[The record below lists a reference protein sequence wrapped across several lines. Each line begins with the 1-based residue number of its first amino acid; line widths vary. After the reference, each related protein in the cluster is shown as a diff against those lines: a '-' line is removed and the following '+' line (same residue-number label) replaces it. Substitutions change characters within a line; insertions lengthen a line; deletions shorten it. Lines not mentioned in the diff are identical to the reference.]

1 MAPTTNHYDLVVLGQ
16 DIAGLVAAALVARR
30 NKRVLVMPQGSAE
43 GCVRLGGMVLPLDT
57 APVVHMGTAAVQ
69 RAFQELGLWQQIRRD
84 QGLMEGMVHWV
95 LPRQR
100 LDLAPPSLRFAEE
113 TAREWPED
121 PVGEA
126 WALRQRWTDATD
138 EMLDQLLTS
147 DNALVAD
154 GFWSRR
160 FLSRVASQLPARD
173 IDELEP
179 LIPGHPLRAAA
190 RAVEPW
196 LQHLSPAQLGK
207 AASLRLAGLWARG
220 PGDVPRGLPH
230 IRKALLQRIELHSGE
245 IKPDLRVAE
254 LQFRRGKV
262 VGLSLLGKRDRYG
275 CDHVIVA
282 MDPRRLLAG
291 ILPPEHVPRPL
302 ATSAQAI
309 VPVAYRFV
317 MHAEI
322 DERGL
327 SPGFAGT
334 AVCLPAPEHPITP
347 GDSQGETQSR
357 ATWAAH
363 GVGHTYVRLSAGSRE
378 GSRRLSI
385 TRIIAPGEDVLTLRE
400 RVLEELDLRGVLPF
414 CHDHLSLLHSPHDGR
429 EATDGRGRPRDDLG
443 AGTAMQV
450 PMDPLYAVDGEPSLG
465 VGVLPHGSGI
475 KNLHLAG
482 RLTLPGLGLEGEFAA
497 GTMAAGLVAAP
508 SKAPFSRS
516 PLLSKA

>member
-1 MAPTTNHYDLVVLGQ
+1 MALTTNHYDLVVLGQ
-16 DIAGLVAAALVARR
+16 DVAGLVAAALVARR
-30 NKRVLVMPQGSAE
+30 NKRVLVMPHGSAE
-43 GCVRLGGMVLPLDT
+43 GSVRLGGLVLPLDT
-57 APVVHMGTAAVQ
+57 APVVHMGTAPVQ
-69 RAFQELGLWQQIRRD
+69 RVFQELGLWQQIRRD
-84 QGLMEGMVHWV
+84 QGLVEGMVHWV

-100 LDLAPPSLRFAEE
+100 LDILPPDGRFGPE
-113 TAREWPED
+113 TAREWPD
-121 PVGEA
+121 DAVTDA
-126 WALRQRWTDATD
+126 WSLLRRWTDATD

-160 FLSRVASQLPARD
+160 FLSRVASQLPGRD
-173 IDELEP
+173 VDELAP
-179 LIPGHPLRAAA
+179 LPVGHPLRAAA

-196 LQHLSPAQLGK
+196 LQHLSPVQLGK
-207 AASLRLAGLWARG
+207 AASLRLWGLWARG

-245 IKPDLRVAE
+245 VKPDLRVAE
-254 LQFRRGKV
+254 LQLRRGKV

-291 ILPPEHVPRPL
+291 MLTPEHVPKPL
-302 ATSAQAI
+302 AASAQAI

-327 SPGFAGT
+327 SPGLAGT
-334 AVCLPAPEHPITP
+334 AVCLPTPEHPITP

-363 GVGHTYVRLSAGSRE
+363 GVGHTYLRLGSGSRE
-378 GSRRLSI
+378 GVKRLSI
-385 TRIIAPGEDVLTLRE
+385 TRVIAPGEDVLTLRE
-400 RVLEELDLRGVLPF
+400 RILEELDLRGVLPF

-429 EATDGRGRPRDDLG
+429 EATDGRGRARTDLG

-475 KNLHLAG
+475 KNLSFAS

-508 SKAPFSRS
+508 GKSPFSRS

>member
-1 MAPTTNHYDLVVLGQ
+1 
-16 DIAGLVAAALVARR
+16 VADA
-30 NKRVLVMPQGSAE
+30 
-43 GCVRLGGMVLPLDT
+43 
-57 APVVHMGTAAVQ
+57 
-69 RAFQELGLWQQIRRD
+69 W
-84 QGLMEGMVHWV
+84 
-95 LPRQR
+95 
-100 LDLAPPSLRFAEE
+100 SL
-113 TAREWPED
+113 
-121 PVGEA
+121 
-126 WALRQRWTDATD
+126 LRRWTDATD

-160 FLSRVASQLPARD
+160 FLQRVASQLPGKNV
-173 IDELEP
+173 DELEP
-179 LIPGHPLRAAA
+179 LPPDHPLRAAA

-207 AASLRLAGLWARG
+207 AASLRLMGLWARG

-245 IKPDLRVAE
+245 VKPDLRVAE
-254 LQFRRGKV
+254 LQIRRGKV

-282 MDPRRLLAG
+282 MDPRRLLQG
-291 ILPPEHVPRPL
+291 MLPAEHVPKPL
-302 ATSAQAI
+302 TASAQAI

-327 SPGFAGT
+327 SPALAGT

-347 GDSQGETQSR
+347 GDSSSR

-363 GVGHTYVRLSAGSRE
+363 GVGHTYLRVSAGSRE
-378 GSRRLSI
+378 GVKRLSI
-385 TRIIAPGEDVLTLRE
+385 TRVIAPGEDVLTLRE

-414 CHDHLSLLHSPHDGR
+414 CHDHIGLLYSPHDGR
-429 EATDGRGRPRDDLG
+429 DATDGRGRPRADIG
-443 AGTAMQV
+443 PGSAMQV
-450 PMDPLYAVDGEPSLG
+450 PMDPLYGITGEPSLG

-475 KNLHLAG
+475 KNLHFAG

-508 SKAPFSRS
+508 AKSPFSRS

>member
-1 MAPTTNHYDLVVLGQ
+1 MATTTNHYDLVVVGP

-30 NKRVLVMPQGSAE
+30 NKRVLVMPHGSAE
-43 GCVRLGGMVLPLDT
+43 GSVRLGGLSLPLDT
-57 APVVHMGTAAVQ
+57 APVVHMGTAPVQ
-69 RAFQELGLWQQIRRD
+69 RVFQELGLWQQIRRD
-84 QGLMEGMVHWV
+84 QSLVEGMVHWV

-100 LDLAPPSLRFAEE
+100 LDVVPPDGRFAAE
-113 TAREWPED
+113 TAREWPDD
-121 PVGEA
+121 PVADA
-126 WALRQRWTDATD
+126 WSLLRRWTDATD

-160 FLSRVASQLPARD
+160 FLSRVASQLPGKNV
-173 IDELEP
+173 DELEP
-179 LIPGHPLRAAA
+179 LPADHPLRAAA

-245 IKPDLRVAE
+245 VKPDLRVAE
-254 LQFRRGKV
+254 LQIRRGKV

-282 MDPRRLLAG
+282 MDPRRLLTG
-291 ILPPEHVPRPL
+291 MLTPEHVPKPL
-302 ATSAQAI
+302 AASAQAI

-327 SPGFAGT
+327 SPALSGT

-347 GDSQGETQSR
+347 ADSSSR

-363 GVGHTYVRLSAGSRE
+363 GVGHTYLRVGAGSRE
-378 GSRRLSI
+378 GVKRLSI

-414 CHDHLSLLHSPHDGR
+414 CHDHIGLLYSPHDGR
-429 EATDGRGRPRDDLG
+429 DATDGRGRPRADLG
-443 AGTAMQV
+443 PGSAMQV
-450 PMDPLYAVDGEPSLG
+450 PMDPLHAVTGEPSLG

-508 SKAPFSRS
+508 AKSPFSRS

>member
-1 MAPTTNHYDLVVLGQ
+1 MALTTNHYDLVVIGP
-16 DIAGLVAAALVARR
+16 DVAGLVAAALVARR
-30 NKRVLVMPQGSAE
+30 NKRVLVIPHGSAE
-43 GCVRLGGMVLPLDT
+43 GSVRLGGQSLALDT
-57 APVVHMGTAAVQ
+57 APVLHMGTAPVQ
-69 RAFQELGLWQQIRRD
+69 RVFQELGLWQQIRRD
-84 QGLMEGMVHWV
+84 QGLVEGMVHWV
-95 LPRQR
+95 LPKQR
-100 LDLAPPSLRFAEE
+100 LDLVPPDGRFAAE
-113 TAREWPED
+113 TAREWPLD
-121 PVGEA
+121 PVADA
-126 WALRQRWTDATD
+126 WSLLRRWTDATD
-138 EMLDQLLTS
+138 ELLDQLLTS

-160 FLSRVASQLPARD
+160 FLSRVATQLPGKNV
-173 IDELEP
+173 DELEP
-179 LIPGHPLRAAA
+179 LPQDHPLRAAA

-207 AASLRLAGLWARG
+207 VASLRLLGLWARG

-245 IKPDLRVAE
+245 VKPDLRVAE
-254 LQFRRGKV
+254 LQIRRGKV

-282 MDPRRLLAG
+282 MDPRRLLQG
-291 ILPPEHVPRPL
+291 MLPAEHVPKPL
-302 ATSAQAI
+302 AASAQSI

-327 SPGFAGT
+327 SPALSGT

-347 GDSQGETQSR
+347 ADSSSR
-357 ATWAAH
+357 ATWVAH
-363 GVGHTYVRLSAGSRE
+363 GVGHTYVRVGAGPRE
-378 GSRRLSI
+378 GVKRLSI
-385 TRIIAPGEDVLTLRE
+385 TRVIAPGEDVLTLRE

-414 CHDHLSLLHSPHDGR
+414 CHDHIGLLYSPHDGR
-429 EATDGRGRPRDDLG
+429 DASDGRGRPRADIG
-443 AGTAMQV
+443 PGSAMQV
-450 PMDPLYAVDGEPSLG
+450 PMDPLYAVTGEPSLG

-475 KNLHLAG
+475 KNLHFAG

-508 SKAPFSRS
+508 AKSPFSRS

>member
-1 MAPTTNHYDLVVLGQ
+1 MALTTNHYDLIVIGS

-30 NKRVLVMPQGSAE
+30 NKRVLVMPHGPVE
-43 GCVRLGGMVLPLDT
+43 GTVRLGSLVLPMDT
-57 APVVHMGTAAVQ
+57 APVVHMGTPPVQ
-69 RAFQELGLWQQIRRD
+69 RVFQELGLWQQIRRD
-84 QGLMEGMVHWV
+84 HGMVDGMVHWV
-95 LPRQR
+95 LPEQR
-100 LDLAPPSLRFAEE
+100 LDLRPPTERFAEE
-113 TAREWPED
+113 TAREWPDD
-121 PVGEA
+121 PVADA
-126 WALRQRWTDATD
+126 WSLRERWIQATD
-138 EMLDQLLTS
+138 EMLDQLLAS

-173 IDELEP
+173 VDELDP
-179 LIPGHPLRAAA
+179 LPSGHPLRPAA

-220 PGDVPRGLPH
+220 PGDVPKGLAH

-254 LQFRRGKV
+254 LRVKRGKV
-262 VGLSLLGKRDRYG
+262 VGLSLLGKRDHYG

-282 MDPRRLLAG
+282 MPPRRLLDG
-291 ILPPEHVPRPL
+291 MLTPEHVPKPL
-302 ATSAQAI
+302 ATSTQAI
-309 VPVAYRFV
+309 VPVAHRFV

-327 SPGFAGT
+327 SPALDGM

-347 GDSQGETQSR
+347 SDSASR

-363 GVGHTYVRLSAGSRE
+363 GVGHTYLRLHPGSRE
-378 GSRRLSI
+378 GQRRLAI
-385 TRIIAPGEDVLTLRE
+385 TRIVAPGEEMPTLRE
-400 RVLEELDLRGVLPF
+400 RVLDELDVRGVLPF
-414 CHDHLSLLHSPHDGR
+414 HREHLTLVYSPHDGR
-429 EATDGRGRPRDDLG
+429 EATDGRGRARDDLG
-443 AGTAMQV
+443 ASTAMQL
-450 PMDPLYAVDGEPSLG
+450 PMSELFGVDGEPSLG

-475 KNLHLAG
+475 KNLYLAG

-497 GTMAAGLVAAP
+497 GTMAAGMVAAP
-508 SKAPFSRS
+508 AKSPFSRS

>member
-1 MAPTTNHYDLVVLGQ
+1 MALTTNHYDLVVLGQ
-16 DIAGLVAAALVARR
+16 DVAGLVAAALVARR
-30 NKRVLVMPQGSAE
+30 NKRVLVMPHGSAE
-43 GCVRLGGMVLPLDT
+43 GAVRLGGLWLPLDT
-57 APVVHMGTAAVQ
+57 APVVHMGTAPVT
-69 RAFQELGLWQQIRRD
+69 RVFQELGLWQQIRRD
-84 QGLMEGMVHWV
+84 QALVDGMVHWV
-95 LPRQR
+95 LPRHR
-100 LDLAPPSLRFAEE
+100 LDVQPPDGRLRAE
-113 TAREWPED
+113 TSREWPDD
-121 PVGEA
+121 PVAEA
-126 WALRQRWTDATD
+126 WSLRDRWTAATD

-160 FLSRVASQLPARD
+160 FLSRVASQLPGRD
-173 IDELEP
+173 VDELQP
-179 LIPGHPLRAAA
+179 LASEHPLRAAA

-207 AASLRLAGLWARG
+207 AASLRLSGLWARG
-220 PGDVPRGLPH
+220 PTDVPKGMPH

-245 IKPDLRVAE
+245 VKPDLRAAE
-254 LQFRRGKV
+254 LQIRRGRV

-282 MDPRRLLAG
+282 MDPRRLLGG
-291 ILPPEHVPRPL
+291 ILAAEHVPKPL
-302 ATSAQAI
+302 AAGAQGI

-317 MHAEI
+317 LHAEI

-327 SPGFAGT
+327 SPALAGT
-334 AVCLPAPEHPITP
+334 AVCLPSPEHPITP
-347 GDSQGETQSR
+347 GDAHGDSSSR

-363 GVGHTYVRLSAGSRE
+363 GVGHTYLRVRPGSRE
-378 GSRRLSI
+378 GLRRLSI

-400 RVLEELDLRGVLPF
+400 RILDELDLRGVLPF
-414 CHDHLSLLHSPHDGR
+414 CHDHLALVHSPHDGR
-429 EATDGRGRPRDDLG
+429 EATDGRGRPRADLG

-450 PMDPLYAVDGEPSLG
+450 PMDPIYAIDGEPSLG
-465 VGVLPHGSGI
+465 VGVMPYGSGI
-475 KNLHLAG
+475 KNLCFAG

-508 SKAPFSRS
+508 AKSPFSRS